1 MPERERSESLTL
13 LVLVNG
19 RFAEDPAEFSPQWL
33 SFDFDPSYLLDTAE
47 SRNTHLPFISYFLF
61 PRLLLISIFPSMCP
75 ISYEHG
81 GI

>member
-1 MPERERSESLTL
+1 MPERERSESLTRTL
-13 LVLVNG
+13 LVNR
-19 RFAEDPAEFSPQWL
+19 RFAEDPAEFFPQWL
-33 SFDFDPSYLLDTAE
+33 SFDFDPSNLLDTAE
-47 SRNTHLPFISYFLF
+47 SWNIHLPFTSYFLF